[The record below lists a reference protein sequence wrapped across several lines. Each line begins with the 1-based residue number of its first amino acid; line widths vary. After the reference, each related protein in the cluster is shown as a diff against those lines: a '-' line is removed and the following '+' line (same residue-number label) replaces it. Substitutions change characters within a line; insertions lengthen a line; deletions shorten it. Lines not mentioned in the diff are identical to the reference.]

1 MTHHVQEFIEST
13 IDLIEKKEY
22 HEVFTIW
29 YLHYYDGEGTRNDS
43 QNLQELFNVFNA
55 ADIDLY
61 VDSEKDRKD
70 IITEHM
76 YDYIDHILSNDPD
89 VSEITLPEVIKH
101 LNSKLGINLIDLN
114 NLFKDVTQRLSARY
128 DIIRLPFKLQRNLK
142 K

>member
-13 IDLIEKKEY
+13 IDLIEKQEY

-29 YLHYYDGEGTRNDS
+29 YLHYYDGEGLGKDY
-43 QNLQELFNVFNA
+43 QNLQELFKVFEA

-61 VDSEKDRKD
+61 HDSEEVRKD
-70 IITEHM
+70 IIAEHM
-76 YDYIDHILSNDPD
+76 YDYIDDVLANDPD

-101 LNSKLGINLIDLN
+101 LNSKLSISLIDLN
-114 NLFKDVTQRLSARY
+114 NLFKEVTSSLSGRY
-128 DIIRLPFKLQRNLK
+128 DIIRLPFKIQRK